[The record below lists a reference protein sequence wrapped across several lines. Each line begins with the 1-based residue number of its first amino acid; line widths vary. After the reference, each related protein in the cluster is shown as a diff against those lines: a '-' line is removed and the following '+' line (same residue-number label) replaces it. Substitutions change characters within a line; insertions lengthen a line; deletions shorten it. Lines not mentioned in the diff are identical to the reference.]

1 MPVVPA
7 TPVPGQRAAVRTA
20 VKNFLQPPAVAG
32 LNKLYRSMPKVIDAK
47 DYTTGQAAGTKN
59 GAVGVVH
66 IRRDFEERRAV
77 GGATGGKKFVSHFI
91 ELNLFFRSIEP
102 TIEAATDAFDL
113 LMDATK
119 ARLHADR
126 TLGDPTNVFQAGE
139 QQLETEAGE
148 AELEGDTIFIW
159 GVVRFIVNQLI
170 DA

>member
-1 MPVVPA
+1 MPIVP
-7 TPVPGQRAAVRTA
+7 PSQQSGRAAVRTA
-20 VKNFLQPPAVAG
+20 VKNFFQPPAVAG
-32 LNKLYRSMPKVIDAK
+32 LNKVHRAQPKIIDGK
-47 DYTTGQAAGTKN
+47 DYTAGQPAGTKN
-59 GAVGVVH
+59 GAVGTIH

-77 GGATGGKKFVSHFI
+77 GGAAGGKKFVTHLV

-159 GVVRFIVNQLI
+159 GVVRFIVNQVI